1 MWSCEKTSPASAPTP
16 PSAMTTALTE
26 TQVREIETGSPQGLT
41 SRELVAAFASQ
52 GIRFSEA
59 TLRKYVQLGL
69 VPRSRRVGQKGK
81 HLGSRG
87 VYPVRAVRRI
97 NTIKRLMAERYTI
110 EEIQSRFLTFKDN
123 IETLDE
129 ALVELM
135 RRFEEAVGEREPSA
149 LRDRLQ
155 KELSAVRKAA
165 DVLLLGAH
173 RIEKLLIAAGE
184 RSRPRGGGAASP
196 TELL

>member
-1 MWSCEKTSPASAPTP
+1 MN
-16 PSAMTTALTE
+16 TALTE
-26 TQVREIETGSPQGLT
+26 AQVREIEETSPRGLT
-41 SRELVAAFASQ
+41 SRELVAAFSDE

-110 EEIQSRFLTFKDN
+110 EEIQARFLTFKDN

-129 ALVELM
+129 ALGELM
-135 RRFEEAVGEREPSA
+135 QRFDEAVGGREPSP
-149 LRDRLQ
+149 LRDRLR
-155 KELSAVRKAA
+155 KELDAVRKAA
-165 DVLLLGAH
+165 DTLMVGVH
-173 RIEKLLIAAGE
+173 RIEKLLNAASD
-184 RSRPRGGGAASP
+184 RTRPRGGGAASP

>member
-1 MWSCEKTSPASAPTP
+1 MQV
-16 PSAMTTALTE
+16 ALTE
-26 TQVREIETGSPQGLT
+26 AQVREIEQTNPHGLT
-41 SRELVAAFASQ
+41 SQELVGVFETHAVK
-52 GIRFSEA
+52 FSEA

-69 VPRSRRVGQKGK
+69 VPRSRRVGRKGK

-110 EEIQSRFLTFKDN
+110 EEIQARFLTFKDN

-129 ALVELM
+129 ALSELT
-135 RRFEEAVGEREPSA
+135 RLFDERIAEQPPSPT
-149 LRDRLQ
+149 RDRLGR
-155 KELSAVRKAA
+155 ELESIKKIA
-165 DVLLLGAH
+165 DQLLTGVH
-173 RIEKLLIAAGE
+173 RLEKLIVSSGDQA
-184 RSRPRGGGAASP
+184 RPRGGGAASP